1 MASKKKRVFE
11 NQRLFTPNVVQRYT
25 NASGILRNQTFD
37 SLSGSGPAP
46 SPTGSFRF
54 DPPGSAIKSTQQ
66 LPIDFSKF
74 ENHTFFCSAEANVN
88 IAFEK
93 IINQFPFDGTKEQYD
108 EFMDK
113 LSGFEKWVI
122 DKFPKYTG
130 YLTPTSSQSVTVY
143 DRAGLLFPSLSRITS
158 GITILDPRNN
168 SFSVEGQFSVPETT
182 NSSMLLFQH
191 IVTASTSTAGTVGF
205 TAAVTQSASDTST
218 ANFSFMVTSG
228 SHAISA
234 SISLA
239 KGKFHHLNF
248 LYDRSSGHHRAY
260 ILSAS
265 TTVAKSQRFR
275 FPSLSTMGNPFIIA
289 SGSSVSAGWLDFTPT
304 ATFSGSINELRY
316 FHGTRKSS
324 DILRYASQPI
334 FARDDLKLNIRFNEA
349 TGSYDNNDILL
360 DYSGNSLHSR
370 ITNYDANMRVE
381 VSGLVN
387 EMELEDI
394 IINPTLFPSY
404 PTVVSL
410 NEELLTSASRY
421 DTNNPNLIT
430 NLIPDHYL
438 DMAAQNYLGVND
450 DVDGSL
456 LDGIGNTATAYSIPG
471 GAKMGQPQIISALLF
486 MWAKEFDEL
495 KAMIDHVSNLVFI
508 DYDSEESI
516 ADIFLPFLAEYYGF
530 ELSSMFRNAS
540 YQQLFDGAN
549 VSGSGLDANALLFI
563 QNTIWKRILINLREI
578 LSSKGTKHSIKTLFR
593 SAGIDS
599 DRILRFLEYGGT
611 KELRLGSARK
621 TITEISSMLDYSGS
635 LSFGGGNPS
644 YDAQGFRS
652 GVGGSPALYSAF
664 LSASRIEVGIPEPAG
679 TMVQATHEFFKPHG
693 ISNDPNDGLL
703 TSGSWTFEGR
713 YNWPIVRSVRR
724 RQSLFRVHVTSS
736 VYDTFGNDQG
746 VLLNLTADPPDNMLQ
761 TGSLSLYCRPGF
773 YNTSPAFELHMTGV
787 DIFDGNTWYVSAGRQ
802 RSDLYAEGY
811 LSSSYFIRA
820 ARQSNGDL
828 VEYYMTSSFF
838 AESHSNNGDNAFQRK
853 TDVTTSLQYNT
864 SGSFIVIGSQSL
876 GTTSSLNF
884 LNSITST
891 TPGTHGGTR
900 SRITHFDGMFGH
912 GRFWSKFI
920 TKPEAKEHAMN
931 FSSLGVIDPLVNFGF
946 TPDVTGSFQKL
957 RLDISTDQPLTESS
971 STGAAE
977 LIDFS
982 QNYTDKNLTG
992 SMKIDRY
999 NQADTSWHPTLSG
1012 SSVGAKLI
1020 GFDASKR
1027 IIKPHRFDF
1036 SALSSWYDE
1045 ISEENKVRVAGFTQ
1059 GKNLFE
1065 LGGLPAPVYELSP
1078 STEPID
1084 DARFSIEFSM
1094 MQALDEDMMKLF
1106 ATLDSLDNI
1115 LGSPELMF
1123 AYDYPGLV
1131 DLREVYFNRLTTS
1144 INYKQFFEFFRWLDD
1159 SFDIMIENL
1168 IPRKTNYLGFNF
1180 IVEGHALER
1189 AKITYGSGDVY
1200 LGESVR
1206 RGLKGVIL
1214 LRQIVGTI
1222 RKI

>member
-1 MASKKKRVFE
+1 MARKKRVFE
-11 NQRLFTPNVVQRYT
+11 NQRLFTPSVVRRYT
-25 NASGILRNQTFD
+25 NASGILRNQTEA

-54 DPPGSAIKSTQQ
+54 DPPGSAMKSTQQ

-74 ENHTFFCSAEANVN
+74 ENHTFFSSAEANVN

-93 IINQFPFDGTKEQYD
+93 IINQFPFDSTKQQYD

-113 LSGFEKWVI
+113 LSGFEKWVL
-122 DKFPKYTG
+122 DRFPKYTG
-130 YLTPTSSQSVTVY
+130 YLTPTASQSITVY
-143 DRAGLLFPSLSRITS
+143 DRAGILFPSLSKIQT
-158 GITILDPRNN
+158 GQTILDPKMD
-168 SFSVEGQFSVPETT
+168 SFSIEGHFSVPSEA
-182 NSSMLLFQH
+182 NSGAILFQH
-191 IVTASTSTAGTVGF
+191 VVTASSAAGGTVGF
-205 TAAVTQSASDTST
+205 TAAVTSSSDTST
-218 ANFSFMVTSG
+218 ANFLFMVTSG
-228 SHAISA
+228 SDAISA
-234 SISLA
+234 SISLP
-239 KGKFHHLNF
+239 KGKFHHLSF
-248 LYDRSSGHHRAY
+248 LYDRTVGRNKAY

-265 TTVAKSQRFR
+265 TAIATSTSFR
-275 FPSLSTMGNPFIIA
+275 FPTLSTLGNPFMVA
-289 SGSSVSAGWLDFTPT
+289 SGTAVSAGWLNFTPT
-304 ATFSGSINELRY
+304 VTFSGSINELRY
-316 FHGTRKSS
+316 FHGTRQSS
-324 DILRYASQPI
+324 DISRYASQPI
-334 FARDDLKLNIRFNEA
+334 FARDDLKLNFRFNEA
-349 TGSYDNNDILL
+349 TGSYDNNDVVL

-370 ITNYDANMRVE
+370 ITNYASTMRIE
-381 VSGLVN
+381 VPDLVS

-394 IINPTLFPSY
+394 IFNPTLFPSY

-410 NEELLTSASRY
+410 NEELLISASRY

-438 DMAAQNYLGVND
+438 DMAAQNYLGPND
-450 DVDGSL
+450 NVDGSL
-456 LDGIGNTATAYSIPG
+456 LDGIGQTATAYSIPG

-516 ADIFLPFLAEYYGF
+516 ADILLPFLSEYYGF

-540 YQQLFDGAN
+540 YQQLFDGAS
-549 VSGSGLDANALLFI
+549 VSGTGLDANTLLYI
-563 QNTIWKRILINLREI
+563 QNHIWRRILINLREI
-578 LSSKGTKHSIKTLFR
+578 LSSKGTKHAIKTLFR
-593 SAGIDS
+593 AAGIDP
-599 DRILRFLEYGGT
+599 DRILRFQEYGGT
-611 KELRLGSARK
+611 KQLRLGSARK
-621 TITEISSMLDYSGS
+621 TIKEISAMLDFSGS

-644 YDAQGFRS
+644 YNAQGFRS
-652 GVGGSPALYSAF
+652 GVGGSPALQSAF

-679 TMVQATHEFFKPHG
+679 TMVQKTHKFFKPHG

-713 YNWPIVRSVRR
+713 YNWPIVRAIRR
-724 RQSLFRVHVTSS
+724 RQSLFRMHITSS
-736 VYDTFGNDQG
+736 VYGTFGNDQG
-746 VLLNLTADPPDNMLQ
+746 VLFNLIADPPDNMLQ
-761 TGSLSLYCRPGF
+761 TGSLTLYCRPGF
-773 YNTSPAFELHMTGV
+773 VNTSPMLELHMTGV
-787 DIFDGNTWYVSAGRQ
+787 DLFDGNTWYVSAGRE
-802 RSDLYAEGY
+802 RSNIYAEGY

-838 AESHSNNGDNAFQRK
+838 AESPNNDGDNAFQRK
-853 TDVTTSLQYNT
+853 IPIGGSLQYNS

-876 GTTSSLNF
+876 GTNSNLQF
-884 LNSITST
+884 LNATTST
-891 TPGTHGGTR
+891 TPGNHGGTR
-900 SRITHFDGMFGH
+900 SRITFFDGMFGH

-920 TKPEAKEHAMN
+920 TKPEAKEHALN
-931 FSSLGVIDPLVNFGF
+931 FTSLGVIDPLVNFGF
-946 TPDVTGSFQKL
+946 TPDVSGSFQKL
-957 RLDISTDQPLTESS
+957 RLDISTDQPVTQSSETGTLT
-971 STGAAE
+971 
-977 LIDFS
+977 LVDFS

-992 SMKIDRY
+992 SMKSDAY
-999 NQADTSWHPTLSG
+999 NQSDASWHPTLSG
-1012 SSVGAKLI
+1012 SSVGAHLL
-1020 GFDASKR
+1020 GFDSSKR
-1027 IIKPHRFDF
+1027 IIRPHRFDF

-1045 ISEENKVRVAGFTQ
+1045 ISEENKVRIAGFTQ

-1065 LGGLPAPVYELSP
+1065 LGGLPAPVYELAP
-1078 STEPID
+1078 ATEPVD
-1084 DARFSIEFSM
+1084 DSRFAIEFSM

-1123 AYDYPGLV
+1123 AYDYPGLI
-1131 DLREVYFNRLTTS
+1131 DLRDVYFNRLTTS

-1159 SFDIMIENL
+1159 SFDVMIENL

-1180 IVEGHALER
+1180 IIEGHALER

-1200 LGESVR
+1200 LGESTR

-1214 LRQIVGTI
+1214 LRQIVGQI